1 MAEEYKRVSRREMLA
16 AAQDAGLEEKFK
28 NKLIVGEDINRGDIV
43 KIGDAVFFD
52 RVMFN
57 FENNRFVNAIFLNE
71 IKDREYSDFS
81 SSHNIEFNQV
91 ESSISLQDKTERG
104 IYLSTKICTTDSVP
118 SLLNDFFLIVDE
130 EVPPGTDILYYLVTN
145 YGEVY
150 PIRPNS
156 DVPLRL
162 EGEGDKPLS
171 FKIKA
176 VLTPNGNDKPKIRG
190 LAMLYFDEFVER
202 QLGLINPDL
211 GPIESIPIGDE
222 DVVTLIRDN
231 TKDDKLVQV
240 LSSTEEVSLKY
251 SEDGQELQIIEVVDV
266 SSGDKKEESLLV
278 YGDYENSIGD
288 VERVLHQIRTKRE
301 IVSKG

>member
-1 MAEEYKRVSRREMLA
+1 MAGEYKRVSRREMMA
-16 AAQDAGLEEKFK
+16 AAQDSASEDKFK
-28 NKLIVGEDINRGDIV
+28 DKLIIGDDINRQDIV

-71 IKDREYSDFS
+71 VKDREYSDFA
-81 SSHNIEFNQV
+81 SSHNIEFNQI
-91 ESSISLQDKTERG
+91 ESSISLQDNTERG
-104 IYLSTKICTTDSVP
+104 IYLSTKICTTEGVP
-118 SLLNDFFLIVDE
+118 ALLNDFFLIVDE

-156 DVPLRL
+156 DLPLRI
-162 EGEGDKPLS
+162 EGDGPKPLS

-202 QLGLINPDL
+202 QLGLVNPDL

-231 TKDDKLVQV
+231 TKEDKLVQV
-240 LSSTEEVSLKY
+240 ISSLEHVSLKY
-251 SEDGQELQIIEVVDV
+251 SDDGEELQIIEVNDAV
-266 SSGDKKEESLLV
+266 SGAKKEESLLI
-278 YGDYENSIGD
+278 YGDYENSDGD

-301 IVSKG
+301 QKSKG